1 MLGRSGGT
9 TVGESTR
16 HVMRRLMSTE
26 VAVQCNWK
34 GKGGKYGF
42 NKTILQ
48 NIVCGMLIVIVL
60 NK

>member
-1 MLGRSGGT
+1 MK
-9 TVGESTR
+9 
-16 HVMRRLMSTE
+16 RLMSTE